1 MKKNHKKNRYVF
13 IPKKHIRGVSFVR
26 ISKMLN
32 EFVEG
37 FKFLTKYNKIITIF
51 GSSRARKGTTYYK
64 EALNLASLLSKKGYT
79 IATGGGGGVMEAANK
94 GAYLAGGNSIGLNI
108 DLPEEQGLNKYL
120 TDSISFRYFFIRKI
134 MLTFASEAYI
144 FFPGGFGTLDEFFEI
159 ITLIQTK
166 KLKKIPVI
174 LVHAHYWKPLISWMK
189 DMLHKKKK
197 TVNKQDLKIFKLV
210 HTVEEALKTLN

>member
-1 MKKNHKKNRYVF
+1 
-13 IPKKHIRGVSFVR
+13 
-26 ISKMLN
+26 
-32 EFVEG
+32 
-37 FKFLTKYNKIITIF
+37 
-51 GSSRARKGTTYYK
+51 
-64 EALNLASLLSKKGYT
+64 
-79 IATGGGGGVMEAANK
+79 
-94 GAYLAGGNSIGLNI
+94 
-108 DLPEEQGLNKYL
+108 
-120 TDSISFRYFFIRKI
+120 
-134 MLTFASEAYI
+134 SEAYI

-174 LVHAHYWKPLISWMK
+174 LVHAHYWEPLLSWMK